1 MTLTL
6 LSSCLKVFLCRIC
19 DVTLGSMRTVLVVRG
34 KTIIASLIGFFEVFI
49 WFIIVK
55 DALNTQGPVIPIA
68 VSYALGY
75 ACGTYI
81 GGTLAKLLTAGHVT
95 MHVVTSDVN
104 NELCDNL
111 RQSGFGITVLNVNDS
126 PYGDE
131 KNLILAD
138 LSGKRLQEFEKIVKD
153 ADPGAFIL
161 VQETKQHIGGYAR
174 PGK

>member
-6 LSSCLKVFLCRIC
+6 LTACLKVFLCRIC
-19 DVTLGSMRTVLVVRG
+19 DVTLGSMRTVLIVRG
-34 KTIIASLIGFFEVFI
+34 KTLVAAFIGFFEVFI

-81 GGTLAKLLTAGHVT
+81 GGTIAKRLTAGHVT
-95 MHVVTSDVN
+95 MHVVTSGVN
-104 NELCDNL
+104 SELCDEL
-111 RQSGFGITVLNVNDS
+111 RKSGYGITVLNVNGS

-138 LSGKRLQEFEKIVKD
+138 MNGNRLAEFEKIVKKT
-153 ADPGAFIL
+153 DPSAFML